1 MDTTRQPAPSKSQSF
16 LEQVTP
22 LLITFDEMANL
33 ERALAALSWA
43 RCVVVVDSGSTDG
56 TLQRLRADPRINLL
70 IRPFDDFARQCQAGI
85 DLVQTDWVLSMDAD
99 YEPTPALVREIGA
112 LSPSH
117 DVDGYAISF
126 DYCVHGHALRASLYP
141 PRVALHRAR
150 GARYRMDGHGHRVE
164 LRGRTE
170 RLAGRIRHDD
180 RKPLSRWL
188 AAQARYAE
196 AEARHLRAAD
206 WRALGWA
213 DRVRRLVVVAP
224 WLVPLHCLVVKRGLL
239 DGLPGWHYAL
249 QRGIAEAALSLKLIE
264 ARLGMDAPPR
274 KEH

>member
-1 MDTTRQPAPSKSQSF
+1 MDRAADPVVAALGTF
-16 LEQVTP
+16 LDEVTP

-33 ERALAALSWA
+33 ERTLAALDWA
-43 RCVVVVDSGSTDG
+43 RQIVAVDSGSSDG
-56 TLQRLRADPRINLL
+56 TLERLRADPRITVLV
-70 IRPFDDFARQCQAGI
+70 RAFDDFASQCQAGLE
-85 DLVQTDWVLSMDAD
+85 LVETDWVLSMDAD
-99 YEPTPALVREIGA
+99 YELTPELIREIAA
-112 LSPSH
+112 LSPPQ
-117 DVDGYAISF
+117 DVDGYAIAF
-126 DYCVHGHALRASLYP
+126 DYCVHGQALRGSLYP
-141 PRVALHRAR
+141 PRVALHRTR

-164 LRGRTE
+164 LRGRVG

-196 AEARHLRAAD
+196 FESRHLID
-206 WRALGWA
+206 TPWRQLGWA
-213 DRVRRLVVVAP
+213 DRVRRLIVVAP
-224 WLVPLHCLVVKRGLL
+224 WLVPLHCLLIKRGLL

-249 QRGIAEAALSLKLIE
+249 QRGIAEAVLSLKLIE

>member
-1 MDTTRQPAPSKSQSF
+1 MDRAADPVVAASGTF
-16 LEQVTP
+16 LDEVTP

-33 ERALAALSWA
+33 ERTLAALDWA
-43 RCVVVVDSGSTDG
+43 RQIVAVDSGSSDG
-56 TLQRLRADPRINLL
+56 TLERLRADPRITV
-70 IRPFDDFARQCQAGI
+70 RVRVFDDFASQCQAGLE
-85 DLVQTDWVLSMDAD
+85 LVETDWVLSMDAD
-99 YEPTPALVREIGA
+99 YVLTPELIREIA
-112 LSPSH
+112 TLSPPQ
-117 DVDGYAISF
+117 DVDGYAIAF
-126 DYCVHGHALRASLYP
+126 DYCVHGQALRGSLYP

-164 LRGRTE
+164 LRGRVG
-170 RLAGRIRHDD
+170 RLAARIRHDD

-196 AEARHLRAAD
+196 SEARHLID
-206 WRALGWA
+206 TPWRRLGWA
-213 DRVRRLVVVAP
+213 DRVRRLIVFAP
-224 WLVPLHCLVVKRGLL
+224 WLVPLHCLLIKRGLL

-249 QRGIAEAALSLKLIE
+249 QRGIAEAVLSLKLIE

>member
-1 MDTTRQPAPSKSQSF
+1 MHPATSTATAASGTF
-16 LEQVTP
+16 LDEVTP

-33 ERALAALSWA
+33 ERTLAALDWA
-43 RCVVVVDSGSTDG
+43 RRIVAVDSGSTDG
-56 TLQRLRADPRINLL
+56 TLERLRADPRITVLV
-70 IRPFDDFARQCQAGI
+70 RPFDDFARQCQSGL
-85 DLVQTDWVLSMDAD
+85 DLVETDWVLSMDAD
-99 YEPTPALVREIGA
+99 YEPTPALVREIAA
-112 LSPSH
+112 LSPPP
-117 DVDGYAISF
+117 DVDGYGIGF
-126 DYCVHGHALRASLYP
+126 DYCVHGHALRGSLYP
-141 PRVALHRAR
+141 PRVALHRTR

-164 LRGRTE
+164 LRGRIE

-196 AEARHLRAAD
+196 IEATHLARAS
-206 WRALGWA
+206 WGALGWA

-224 WLVPLHCLVVKRGLL
+224 WLVPLHCLIVQRGLL

-264 ARLGMDAPPR
+264 ARLGMDAPSRTEP
-274 KEH
+274 